1 MGFASDFGLSIAV
14 FMGAFCITF
23 FMEHLTRPVGR
34 GLWSRPRLVLHG
46 LVMGGLFGWCVL
58 ISGSVWLSACV
69 MVLGVL
75 VGVIASNIKF
85 SLLGEPL
92 LFSDVVVARSFLRN
106 PKFYLFSVPLPA
118 RVAVVAIVLLLPAL
132 FIHVA
137 CQGLHAGMRLSG
149 ALMAMGSFIG
159 LRMIPRTRWAPVPDA
174 QADITR
180 LGLVGSLHLYWH
192 RWQAEPDG
200 RPPPPISPSTRPRR
214 DIVVVVQCESFA
226 DPRRLGLGRDVAI
239 PPMPGLDQARQLA
252 SAWGTLEV
260 SGFGAYTMR
269 TEYGVLFGRGEADLG
284 FRYFDPFLTAGRERD
299 FALPYRLGHAGY
311 ETVFMHPHNLGF
323 YSRDHLMP
331 AIGFHE
337 LVGGAA
343 FAHAASLSMP
353 YTPDCDVADA
363 VLQRVDKATQPLFL
377 YVVTME
383 NHGPWPK
390 GEGGGLAHYLRHLEG
405 SDRMLDRLAKGLE
418 ATGRTATLVFFGDHR
433 PSIPG
438 SVEPGKE
445 RDTPFVVIDFPVA
458 RASHAAAAQALSPAE
473 LHGVIERHALETG

>member
-1 MGFASDFGLSIAV
+1 
-14 FMGAFCITF
+14 
-23 FMEHLTRPVGR
+23 MEHLTRPVGR
-34 GLWSRPRLVLHG
+34 GFWSRPRLVLHG
-46 LVMGGLFGWCVL
+46 LVMGGLFGWCAL
-58 ISGSVWLSACV
+58 LSGSVWLSASV
-69 MVLGVL
+69 MVLGIL
-75 VGVIASNIKF
+75 IAVIASNIKF

-92 LFSDVVVARSFLRN
+92 LFSDVVVAQSFLRN

-137 CQGLHAGMRLSG
+137 CQGLHAGIRLSG
-149 ALMAMGSFIG
+149 ALMAMGSFAG
-159 LRMIPRTRWAPVPDA
+159 LRMVPRARWAPVPDA
-174 QADITR
+174 LADITR
-180 LGLVGSLHLYWH
+180 LGLTGSLHLYWH

-200 RPPPPISPSTRPRR
+200 APPPPVSPPTRPRR

-226 DPRRLGLGRDVAI
+226 DPRRLGLAGHVRI
-239 PPMPGLDQARQLA
+239 PPMPGLDHARARA
-252 SAWGTLEV
+252 SVWGRLEV

-269 TEYGVLFGRGEADLG
+269 TEYGVLFGREEADLG
-284 FRYFDPFLTAGRERD
+284 FRYFDPFLTAGREKA
-299 FALPYRLGHAGY
+299 FALPYRLGRAGY

-323 YSRDHLMP
+323 YSRDRLMP
-331 AIGFHE
+331 AIGFRE
-337 LVGGAA
+337 LVGGKA
-343 FAHAASLSMP
+343 FTHTPSASMP

-363 VLQRVDKATQPLFL
+363 VLHRVDQATGPLFL

-438 SVEPGKE
+438 AVAPGKE
-445 RDTPFVVIDFPVA
+445 RDTPFVVIDFPTAHASGAVA
-458 RASHAAAAQALSPAE
+458 AESLSPAG
-473 LHGVIERHALETG
+473 LHHVIEQHALETGPN